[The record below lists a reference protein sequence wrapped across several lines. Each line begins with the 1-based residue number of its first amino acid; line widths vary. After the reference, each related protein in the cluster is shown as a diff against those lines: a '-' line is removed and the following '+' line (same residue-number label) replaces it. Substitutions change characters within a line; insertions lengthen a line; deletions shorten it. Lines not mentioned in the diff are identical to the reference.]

1 MTALPALLV
10 TVISYL
16 HYIIWG
22 GGGVMF
28 LVAARRL
35 NKARDEHF
43 RARNDMWDRERQLI
57 DMIIAHDDTIS
68 KALQKLQK
76 K

>member
-1 MTALPALLV
+1 MILQLV
-10 TVISYL
+10 GYL

-22 GGGVMF
+22 GGGIMF
-28 LVAARRL
+28 FVASLRL